1 MKVKFNHKKEVL
13 KILEASKITNFQT
26 PEDQIIEDIE
36 KDKKA
41 KKEKQH
47 LTGIS
52 ISLKNNQKYYPKVM
66 NPEQEDNNA
75 GIVRDEQG
83 NVKSEATK

>member
-1 MKVKFNHKKEVL
+1 MTKFDNKKEVL
-13 KILEASKITNFQT
+13 KILETNTITNFQT

-41 KKEKQH
+41 KKEKQQS
-47 LTGIS
+47 TGIY
-52 ISLKNNQKYYPKVM
+52 IGLKNNQKYYPKVM
-66 NPEQEDNNA
+66 NPEQEDRNA

-83 NVKSEATK
+83 NVKSEKTK

>member
-1 MKVKFNHKKEVL
+1 MTKFNNKKEVL
-13 KILEASKITNFQT
+13 QILEANKITNFQT
-26 PEDQIIEDIE
+26 PEDQIIGDIE
-36 KDKKA
+36 KD